1 MIMRRKNM
9 TRQEIKELGD
19 EVRDSIWDF
28 MQAIIKEIE
37 DFNECS
43 LQEIENKTLLGRQ
56 AKICLLGW
64 KVSGKRERTLTEA
77 LSGFIEV
84 MSFLEELDQSIFD
97 SDLVVNKNGRIKSP
111 VNLLALF
118 EEYQIAVSES
128 IEMTDSRH

>member
-28 MQAIIKEIE
+28 MQAVIKEIE

-64 KVSGKRERTLTEA
+64 KSGKRERTLTEA

-118 EEYQIAVSES
+118 EEYQTAVSES